1 MKLTM
6 LVAVASAAIGAAT
19 AVVLTNNPPP
29 PIRYSPQLSVGL
41 FQNAMERAL
50 ESAGFRRE
58 ARSYP
63 HTSESTGGRRVAAP
77 GATDRPAAEPT
88 SRPSTRVR
96 EEVLPPANLSAIESA
111 QPFKDNER
119 VRRTWL
125 FRSEREV
132 IGWLGTPNNVTYG
145 AGGERWYY
153 RRSDGSLLVALFARG
168 RLLNIVG

>member
-19 AVVLTNNPPP
+19 AVVLTDNPPP

-50 ESAGFRRE
+50 ESAGFGRQV
-58 ARSYP
+58 RSYP

-77 GATDRPAAEPT
+77 GAADRPDAEPT
-88 SRPSTRVR
+88 SGPRGVR
-96 EEVLPPANLSAIESA
+96 EEVLPPANPSAIESA
-111 QPFKDNER
+111 RSFKDDER
-119 VRRTWL
+119 ARRTWL

-132 IGWLGTPNNVTYG
+132 IGWLGTPSFVRVGTS
-145 AGGERWYY
+145 GERWYY
-153 RRSDGSLLVALFARG
+153 RRSDRTLLVAVFSRG
-168 RLLNIVG
+168 RLLDIVG